1 MEPSA
6 PARALLDELVP
17 DPGTAAL
24 LLDFDGTL
32 APIVSRPGDA
42 RLLDGA
48 AALIAS
54 LRDHLGLVAFISG
67 RQLSDLTQRVDVA
80 GLAYAG
86 NHGMEVQH
94 AGGAPALAAEAAAWR
109 GVLDAFIAGQDD
121 GASGSH
127 GTWVEDKGA
136 TLSVHWRTSD
146 DPEASRRWLLDV
158 REPAATAA
166 GLNVTWG
173 RMVMEV
179 RPPAELHKGT
189 AARELLEAAGCRR
202 AVHVGD
208 DLTDADAWDTLHTMR
223 DAGELA
229 VGAGIAAVGPGTAP
243 GLVERADAT
252 VDGPAGALACLRYL
266 DGALRRVQENGSPA

>member
-6 PARALLDELVP
+6 PARALLDDLVS

-48 AALIAS
+48 AEVIAS
-54 LRDHLGLVAFISG
+54 LRDRLGLVAFISG
-67 RQLSDLTQRVDVA
+67 RQLSDVAARVGVP

-94 AGGAPALAAEAAAWR
+94 VGGAPALAAEAAAWR
-109 GVLDAFIAGQDD
+109 GVLDAFVAGQDD
-121 GASGSH
+121 ASPGSM

-136 TLSVHWRTSD
+136 TLSVHWRTAD
-146 DPEASRRWLLDV
+146 DPEASRRWLRDV

-166 GLNVTWG
+166 GLAVTWG

-179 RPPAELHKGT
+179 RPPAALHKGT
-189 AARELLEAAGCRR
+189 AARELLEATGCRR
-202 AVHVGD
+202 AVHLGD
-208 DLTDADAWDTLHTMR
+208 DLTDADAWDTLHAMR
-223 DAGELA
+223 AAGQLD

-252 VDGPAGALACLRYL
+252 VEGPAGALTCLHYL
-266 DGALRRVQENGSPA
+266 DMALRRVQERRNPA